1 MNNATAHLVV
11 AITFCA
17 FAAAYLIGGVVY
29 TSWNF
34 AHRAGLPAVIALYAF
49 EVRRRILKERQL

>member
-1 MNNATAHLVV
+1 MNNATIHLVV
-11 AITFCA
+11 GVTFCA
-17 FAAAYLIGGVVY
+17 VAAAYLIGGVVY

-34 AHRAGLPAVIALYAF
+34 AHRVGMPALIALYAF